1 MEKVGSQYEGVNV
14 QDVQIQEG
22 LRMAV
27 TGGITW
33 SPIGN
38 QLGNYCV
45 QNNGMG

>member
-14 QDVQIQEG
+14 QDVQIQEA

-27 TGGITW
+27 TGGIAW
-33 SPIGN
+33 SPTGN
-38 QLGNYCV
+38 QLGYCV